1 MCHLVLYPLFLLD
14 ILMKIE
20 NSRHIFEKYSNIN
33 AHANPASGSPVVP
46 CGRTNINDEAINLLA
61 PEIFF

>member
-1 MCHLVLYPLFLLD
+1 
-14 ILMKIE
+14 MKIE

-61 PEIFF
+61 PEIFFKF